1 MRENEIWDFTCEIL
15 GKIDL
20 KEYDSKKS
28 NKRSYLIKK
37 KRIKYKLKEN
47 DKKETIIISDIN

>member
-37 KRIKYKLKEN
+37 KRININIKKMIKKKL
-47 DKKETIIISDIN
+47 